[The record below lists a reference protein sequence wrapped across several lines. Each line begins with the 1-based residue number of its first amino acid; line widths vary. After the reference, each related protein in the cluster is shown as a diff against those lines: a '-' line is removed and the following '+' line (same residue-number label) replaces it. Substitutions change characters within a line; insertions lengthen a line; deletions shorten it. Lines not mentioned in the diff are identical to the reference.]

1 MNEPII
7 EASHLT
13 KVFRDFWRRPKV
25 RAVNDISFTVK
36 PGEVFGLLGPN
47 GSGKSTTLKMLLGLL
62 YPTSGQLRVL
72 GRSPRDVK
80 TKARIGY
87 LPEESYLYPY
97 LTSKETLTFYGM
109 LFDLPAGE
117 RRERLEQLFEMIGLR
132 HARNRQVGEF
142 SKGMARRIGLAQA
155 LINDPD
161 LVILDEPTSG
171 LDPIGCRQV
180 KDLIQAL
187 AKRGKTILLSSHLL
201 ADVEDV
207 CDRVA
212 ILYNGRIQALGTIN
226 ELLEQR
232 QQYRLTVPE
241 LPPAAMQRILAA
253 VQAELGSEPVLDHPR
268 RDLEQFFLEVV
279 EKARQATT
287 EASGVGPAA
296 GVARYLAGAD
306 KLQQLV
312 TPPAT
317 APVATPSAPPT
328 ADEKR
333 QADAKLSRL
342 LDSSKP

>member
-25 RAVNDISFTVK
+25 RAVNDISFTVN
-36 PGEVFGLLGPN
+36 PSEVFGLLGPN

-62 YPTSGQLRVL
+62 YPTSGRLRVL
-72 GRSPRDVK
+72 GQSPRDVK

-97 LTSKETLTFYGM
+97 LTSKETLTFYGR

-117 RRERLEQLFEMIGLR
+117 RRERLEQLFQMIGLR
-132 HARNRQVGEF
+132 HARDRQVGEF

-212 ILYNGRIQALGTIN
+212 ILYNGRVQALGTIN

-232 QQYRLTVPE
+232 QQYRLTMPE
-241 LPPAAMQRILAA
+241 LPAEAMQRILAA
-253 VQAELGSEPVLDHPR
+253 VRAELGSEPVLDHPR
-268 RDLEQFFLEVV
+268 RDLEQFFLEIV

-312 TPPAT
+312 TPPAP
-317 APVATPSAPPT
+317 APAAPPT

-333 QADAKLSRL
+333 QADEKLRKL
-342 LDSSKP
+342 LNSSKP